1 MPDPSG
7 PDRFVDAGLLDPLG
21 HGSRAAE
28 LTGDSA
34 WLQAMVDTELA
45 LTRALVAAGLAPEW
59 MGGVCDDLADAGRL
73 DLAAIAAEGQGG
85 GNPVIPLVKHLAAAA
100 ETLRTGAS
108 DHLHVGATSQD
119 ILDTAAMLVAHRVT
133 GEVSARLGDYAATLA
148 GLAGAHRGTAM
159 AGRTLGQQ
167 ASPTSFGFV
176 VAGWLDAALTAIE
189 TIDRVRARLPV
200 QLGGA
205 VGNLAVLHQ
214 IATLRGAGGD
224 PAHTVDLVLRRFA
237 SGLGLAAPSIAWHT
251 NRLPVVDLAAGLA
264 AATGAVGAFALDVT
278 VLARTEIAE
287 VGEHLGQGQGGSS
300 AMPHK
305 RNPVTAVLVTAAARQ
320 APGLVATLF
329 GSLLAEDQRPSGAWH
344 AEWQALRGLERLTL
358 SAVAGAAA
366 LAGRLDVDPERM
378 LANLEITDGLVCS
391 ERVTTLLAEA
401 LGKTAAF
408 ALVQRASAESFR
420 TNRPLRVVLSGLLS
434 ADGHDEQL
442 RAGVW
447 AAFDLDPGQGGPGID
462 RVLDRF
468 RRAAVAVNSDG
479 LGTAAAPGSID
490 AVRTP
495 AP

>member
-7 PDRFVDAGLLDPLG
+7 PDRHFDVGLLDPLG
-21 HGSRAAE
+21 QGSRAAE

-34 WLQAMVDTELA
+34 WLQAMVDAELA

-59 MGGVCDDLADAGRL
+59 MGAVCDDLADAGRL

-189 TIDRVRARLPV
+189 TIDRLRARLPV
-200 QLGGA
+200 QFGGA

-214 IATLRGAGGD
+214 IATLRGGGD

-237 SGLGLAAPSIAWHT
+237 AGLGLAAPAIAWHT
-251 NRLPVVDLAAGLA
+251 NRLPVVDLVAGLA

-305 RNPVTAVLVTAAARQ
+305 RNPVTAVLITAAARQ

-344 AEWQALRGLERLTL
+344 AEWQALRGLERLTV
-358 SAVAGAAA
+358 SAVAAAAA
-366 LAGRLDVDPERM
+366 LSGRLDVDPERM

-408 ALVQRASAESFR
+408 AFVQRASAESFR
-420 TNRPLRVVLSGLLS
+420 THRPLRVVLTGLLS

-447 AAFDLDPGQGGPGID
+447 AAFDLDPGQGGRGID

-468 RRAAVAVNSDG
+468 RRATVDVNSDG
-479 LGTAAAPGSID
+479 LGTAAAPSSTD

>member
-1 MPDPSG
+1 MPDSSG
-7 PDRFVDAGLLDPLG
+7 QDWPFDVGLLDPLG
-21 HGSRAAE
+21 HGTRAAE

-59 MGGVCDDLADAGRL
+59 MGAVCDELSDVGRL

-108 DHLHVGATSQD
+108 NHLHVGATSQD

-133 GEVSARLGDYAATLA
+133 GEVSARLGDYAAALAALA
-148 GLAGAHRGTAM
+148 GSHSGTAM

-176 VAGWLDAALTAIE
+176 AAGWLDAALTAIE
-189 TIDRVRARLPV
+189 TVDRLRARLPV
-200 QLGGA
+200 QFGGA
-205 VGNLAVLHQ
+205 VGNLDVLHQ
-214 IATLRGAGGD
+214 IAALRATEGGAGD
-224 PAHTVDLVLRRFA
+224 AVDLVVRRFA
-237 SGLGLAAPSIAWHT
+237 SGLGLSSPAIAWHT
-251 NRLPVVDLAAGLA
+251 NRLPIVELAAGLA

-287 VGEHLGQGQGGSS
+287 VGERLGQGQGGSS

-305 RNPVTAVLVTAAARQ
+305 RNPVTAVLITSAARQ
-320 APGLVATLF
+320 TPGLVATLF

-344 AEWQALRGLERLTL
+344 AEWQALRTLERLTV
-358 SAVAGAAA
+358 SAVAGAAE

-378 LANLEITDGLVCS
+378 LANLEITGGLVCS

-401 LGKTAAF
+401 VGKMAAF
-408 ALVQRASAESFR
+408 ALMQRASAESFR

-434 ADGHDEQL
+434 AGGHDEQL
-442 RAGVW
+442 RASVW
-447 AAFDLDPGQGGPGID
+447 AAFDLDLGRGGPGIEQ
-462 RVLDRF
+462 VLERF
-468 RRAAVAVNSDG
+468 RRASRAMNAD
-479 LGTAAAPGSID
+479 AFDSID